1 MEMPI
6 TQTRPAAI
14 DVQSLDPYHF
24 FAVLGKQVIHPGGRR
39 STHQLFHL
47 AGFQPHHRVLDAGC
61 GVATTAIHI
70 VRTAGASVTA
80 VDNSPIMLDRARA
93 NIRQAGLEQRVR
105 LEEGDILALPYP
117 DNTFDRVVAEAVTM
131 FVDRPRAAAEL
142 IRVCRPGGMVLA
154 TEFFWRKPPTVEA
167 REIFLG
173 QVCPGL
179 QLDNIDG
186 WVRIYAAAGLGDI
199 QVRSGPFDT
208 MNPRGWIEDE
218 GTVRTIACMVRGLAN
233 RANRHKLA
241 WLMPRVM
248 KVVPYLGYILVAG
261 VKPAAP

>member
-1 MEMPI
+1 MAVA
-6 TQTRPAAI
+6 QTRPGDI

-39 STHQLFHL
+39 STDELFRL
-47 AGFQPHHRVLDAGC
+47 ADFQPHHSVLDAGC
-61 GVATTAIHI
+61 GVATTAIRI
-70 VRTAGASVTA
+70 VRTVGASVTA
-80 VDNSPIMLDRARA
+80 VDKSPIMLERARA
-93 NIRQAGLEQRVR
+93 NIRRAGLEQRVR
-105 LEEGDILALPYP
+105 LEEGDILALRHP

-142 IRVCRPGGMVLA
+142 IRVCRPDGMVLA
-154 TEFFWRKPPTVEA
+154 TEFFWRKAPTIET
-167 REIFLG
+167 RELFLG

-179 QLDNIDG
+179 QLDDIDG

-199 QVRSGPFDT
+199 QVRSGPFET

-218 GTVRTIACMVRGLAN
+218 GTVRTIACMLRGLTD
-233 RANRHKLA
+233 RANRRKLG

-248 KVVPYLGYILVAG
+248 KVVPYLGYILIAG
-261 VKPAAP
+261 VKPAAA